1 MTLNIKSLT
10 FLEMSCRS
18 FAIYIASDPMLFS
31 RSTFGNKKCV
41 NPLNNTNELIHTTCI
56 SRVAFCYLD
65 CAAAAYVKTML
76 LTANLDMQKIYFV
89 HSGAH
94 VIRNLM
100 VKSFLTTTSA

>member
-1 MTLNIKSLT
+1 M
-10 FLEMSCRS
+10 
-18 FAIYIASDPMLFS
+18 
-31 RSTFGNKKCV
+31 

-76 LTANLDMQKIYFV
+76 LTANLDMQKTYFV